1 MATGPKK
8 RDANYREVAM
18 AMEAHGVSTGR
29 QTHGVEADVD
39 MRGERLPDFDLDFAT
54 LQSWAGQTVG
64 ISTDLDLSQR
74 PASSRFSIA
83 VHGPIS

>member
-1 MATGPKK
+1 MVRVTNHT
-8 RDANYREVAM
+8 D
-18 AMEAHGVSTGR
+18 
-29 QTHGVEADVD
+29 GVEADVD
-39 MRGERLPDFDLDFAT
+39 MRGERLPDFDPDFAT